1 MWSKFI
7 ELIQQTKVYSLNNF
21 YDFIFWNVRQNT
33 LLFFFKSTQML
44 RKILLFVVL
53 VLITV
58 QLSGQGIPTDFLS
71 ADFHKDRREA
81 VREMLPANSIAVFFA
96 NAERNRANDVDYIY
110 HQDPDFYYLTGYKE
124 PNAVLILFSENQV
137 NTEGKEFD
145 EMLYVQERDKRA
157 EQWNGKRLGIEGA
170 KEQLGF
176 DMAFNGSDF
185 SNIPVDFKTFDKV
198 TFFDFQNDFRDK
210 RGEADLFDLIKTFKE
225 KTNYPSDYNSTKQ
238 QLYGMINSATNENRA
253 NVVMT
258 LGRYLEYYE
267 ELQEDELLQDFV
279 KAKDD
284 GLIRDIKEKVSL
296 KLEGNNLDSQL
307 IAEIMSKL
315 RETKTEEEMVLL
327 KKAVEISAVGQAEV
341 MKAMHPNMSET
352 EIQGVHE
359 YVYKK
364 YGAEYE
370 GYPSIVG
377 GGNNGCILHY
387 IENNKMEVGNDL
399 VLMDL
404 GAEYHGYT
412 ADVTRT
418 IPANGKFT
426 SEQKQIYDIVYDAQE
441 AGIKASV
448 VGAPF
453 QAPGEASNKVVAEGL
468 IALGIIKTAPE
479 ARTYF
484 PHGTSHYLGLDVHDK
499 GTYGPYKP
507 NTVITVEPGIYIPE
521 GSNCDKKWW
530 GIAVRIEDDILIT
543 DNGPV
548 NLSEMA
554 PRTTEAIEA
563 MMKLPSPLDDFTL
576 PTLD

>member
-1 MWSKFI
+1 
-7 ELIQQTKVYSLNNF
+7 
-21 YDFIFWNVRQNT
+21 
-33 LLFFFKSTQML
+33 ML
-44 RKILLFVVL
+44 KKILFLAAL
-53 VLITV
+53 LLLTL
-58 QLSGQGIPTDFLS
+58 QLKAQGTPTDFLS
-71 ADFHKDRREA
+71 ADFHKERREA
-81 VREMLPANSIAVFFA
+81 LRKMMPSNTVAVLFA

-124 PNAVLILFSENQV
+124 PNAVLLIFSDNQT
-137 NTEGKEFD
+137 NAAGAEYN
-145 EMLYVQERDKRA
+145 EMIYVQERDERA

-170 KEQLGF
+170 KNQLGF
-176 DMAFNGSDF
+176 KMAFNGGDF
-185 SNIPVDFKTFDKV
+185 ANIPIDFKSFDKV
-198 TFFDFQNDFRDK
+198 SFFDFKNDFRDK
-210 RGEADLFDLIKTFKE
+210 RGEADLFDLIKSFKV
-225 KTNYPSDYNSTKQ
+225 KTDYPSDYNPTKKRLYSMITSTN
-238 QLYGMINSATNENRA
+238 IENSA
-253 NVVMT
+253 NVAQT
-258 LGRYLEYYE
+258 LGRYLSRDSK
-267 ELQEDELLQDFV
+267 LNEDELLSGFV
-279 KAKDD
+279 NAGDD
-284 GLIRDIKEKVSL
+284 GLRSDIKEKVSL
-296 KLEGNNLDSQL
+296 KLEANNLDSNM
-307 IAEIMSKL
+307 IAEIMSTL

-327 KKAVEISAVGQAEV
+327 KKAIEISAIGQVEV

-387 IENNKMEVGNDL
+387 IENNKTEVGNDL

-426 SEQKQIYDIVYDAQE
+426 KEQKQIYDIVYDAQE

-448 VGAPF
+448 VGASF
-453 QAPGEASNKVVAEGL
+453 QAPGQAANKVVAEGL
-468 IALGIIKTAPE
+468 VALGVIDTISK
-479 ARTYF
+479 ARIYF

-499 GTYGPYKP
+499 GTYRPFKA

-521 GSNCDKKWW
+521 GSDCDKKWW

-543 DNGPV
+543 DNGPL
-548 NLSEMA
+548 NLSAGA
-554 PRTTEAIEA
+554 PRTTKAIEA
-563 MMKLPSPLDDFTL
+563 AMKQPSPLDDFIL